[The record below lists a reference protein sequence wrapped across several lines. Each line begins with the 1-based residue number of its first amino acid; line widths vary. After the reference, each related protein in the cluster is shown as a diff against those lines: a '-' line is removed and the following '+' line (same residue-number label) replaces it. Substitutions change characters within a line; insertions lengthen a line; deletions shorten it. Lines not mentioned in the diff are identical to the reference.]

1 MRRERFFVF
10 RGKGLG
16 GVWAGPDCGILG
28 LSSRWFVGFLGVCVG
43 LSGLFFLFFVFFLGM
58 QGFFSHFVDFF
69 LLVWGPR
76 GSEPWG

>member
-10 RGKGLG
+10 RDKGLG
-16 GVWAGPDCGILG
+16 GVWAGPDCGLLG
-28 LSSRWFVGFLGVCVG
+28 LSSRWFEGFLAVCVG
-43 LSGLFFLFFVFFLGM
+43 LSGFFFFFFLGM

-69 LLVWGPR
+69 FSLLVWGLR

>member
-28 LSSRWFVGFLGVCVG
+28 LSSRWFEGFLGVCVG
-43 LSGLFFLFFVFFLGM
+43 LSVCLFFLFFFLGM

-69 LLVWGPR
+69 FLFVGLGAQ
-76 GSEPWG
+76 GF